1 MLCGFGGINY
11 LFYPLFP
18 LATTK
23 NLSKLHYKFKIKKTS
38 DKNKEIREF
47 LVDPIPNSPN
57 QHHENC
63 AADSQENY

>member
-23 NLSKLHYKFKIKKTS
+23 NLSKLHYKFKSGQMTI
-38 DKNKEIREF
+38 
-47 LVDPIPNSPN
+47 
-57 QHHENC
+57 
-63 AADSQENY
+63 